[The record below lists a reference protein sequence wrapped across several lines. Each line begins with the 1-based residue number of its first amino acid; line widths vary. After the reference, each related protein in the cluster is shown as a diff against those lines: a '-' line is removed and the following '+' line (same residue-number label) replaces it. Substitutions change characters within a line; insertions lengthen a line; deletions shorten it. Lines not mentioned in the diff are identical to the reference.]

1 MFSRSVISFEVC
13 KYQISIVLTV
23 KTPRAIEL
31 AAHHKA
37 YGPAGHVCGDNNVN
51 HLHYVEMWLVA
62 FIEAKQQSI
71 DTFAL
76 TQTQY
81 PKFTGASFVVG
92 LSYLKGL
99 LAQMWGI

>member
-1 MFSRSVISFEVC
+1 
-13 KYQISIVLTV
+13 
-23 KTPRAIEL
+23 
-31 AAHHKA
+31 
-37 YGPAGHVCGDNNVN
+37 
-51 HLHYVEMWLVA
+51 MWLVA

-99 LAQMWGI
+99 LEQMWGI